1 MDGLYA
7 KPAGDTGV
15 LSSVA
20 AGPALQMSKG
30 FVADFKSAKMHTQG
44 ETTLAWKKTTASAV
58 TQNVSIVEVTA
69 CVDSSKLRILTEVNK
84 DVTKRAYGDRVIQK
98 YTMNKKASDPWL
110 VYSINS
116 SGEKC

>member
-7 KPAGDTGV
+7 EPAGDTGV

-69 CVDSSKLRILTEVNK
+69 CVDSSKLRILTEANK